1 MATPAAQVTHL
12 YVLAFLALLSAVLYQ
27 LYNHLLADAA
37 HDGLAYLIRSA
48 TSRRTSARLLVGV
61 ATHLEN
67 VEEREAVRRTWKRL
81 SRGREGEGAGAGEGA
96 DESEVLFFS
105 GERPCDVDEYWRL
118 KGGSCRAWHVHVPVN
133 VNENAPL
140 RPFRV
145 QPSMVRPGRA
155 VDGIGFVFKFPVAIS
170 QLGISK
176 KALKMFVQREE
187 RLEATAENRAALQNI
202 TVELVNAANSF
213 VELSANFSKYELESM
228 QSNDGFVYLPVDV
241 DVYPRHFEGLL
252 KLRGAMADS
261 NSLSCNIIWY
271 KIFGD
276 DGLVYFTSTLFNDTA
291 LPFNQQ
297 SCPLVS
303 MTYIVPD
310 IHELRQIL
318 GAKDTQNQCQ
328 VNKNKNLQ
336 TRLVEENE
344 DYADVYHV
352 PGLFDT
358 QSNVPLAS
366 LGFIKHAVARYDFEF
381 IALTNDRTFLAVD
394 QIISRLQSNERPT
407 ERSWRS
413 SFRRLVKVTRQGE
426 GAEENY
432 QSSHYPILPA
442 DTGSVLSRDLAEY
455 LARNAEFLR
464 PFRTLSASLGVWLAP
479 VAPETLEEGE
489 WTQENGSCS
498 QATVA
503 YGPVWDKAGMVQC
516 WRNYKR
522 CNKIC
527 GCS

>member
-1 MATPAAQVTHL
+1 MATPGPQVTHF

-27 LYNHLLADAA
+27 LYTHLLADVA
-37 HDGLAYLIRSA
+37 HDGLAYLIRS
-48 TSRRTSARLLVGV
+48 TTLSQRTSARLLVGV

-81 SRGREGEGAGAGEGA
+81 SRGREGEGEG
-96 DESEVLFFS
+96 ESEVLFFS

-118 KGGSCRAWHVHVPVN
+118 KKGSCRPWNVYVPVN
-133 VNENAPL
+133 VNEDAPL

-145 QPSMVRPGRA
+145 QPSMVRPGGA

-170 QLGISK
+170 QLGVSK
-176 KALKMFVQREE
+176 KALKVFAAQNEE
-187 RLEATAENRAALQNI
+187 RLEATAENRASLQNL
-202 TVELVNAANSF
+202 TVELVNAANSL
-213 VELSANFSKYELESM
+213 VELSANFSKYELESI
-228 QSNDGFVYLPVDV
+228 QSNDGFVYLPVDM
-241 DVYPRHFEGLL
+241 DVYPRHFEGVL
-252 KLRGAMADS
+252 KLRGAMGDS
-261 NSLSCNIIWY
+261 SSLSCNIIWY
-271 KIFGD
+271 KMFGD
-276 DGLVYFTSTLFNDTA
+276 DGLVHFTSTLLNDTA
-291 LPFNQQ
+291 LPFNQH

-310 IHELRQIL
+310 LHELRQIL

-336 TRLVEENE
+336 PRLVEENE
-344 DYADVYHV
+344 DHADVYHV

-358 QSNVPLAS
+358 PSNVPLAT
-366 LGFIKHAVARYDFEF
+366 LGFIKHAVSTHDFEF
-381 IALTNDRTFLAVD
+381 IALTNDRTFLALD
-394 QIISRLQSNERPT
+394 KLIPRLQSNERPLT
-407 ERSWRS
+407 ERSWLS
-413 SFRRLVKVTRQGE
+413 TFRRLVKVTRQGE

-432 QSSHYPILPA
+432 HSSHYPMIPA

-455 LARNAEFLR
+455 LARNAEDLG
-464 PFRTLSASLGVWLAP
+464 PFSTLSASLGVWLAP
-479 VAPETLEEGE
+479 LNPETLEEGE

-498 QATVA
+498 QATLA
-503 YGPVWDKAGMVQC
+503 YGPVWDKTDMVQC
-516 WRNYKR
+516 WTNYKK

>member
-1 MATPAAQVTHL
+1 MATPAAAQVTHF

-27 LYNHLLADAA
+27 LYNHLLADVA

-48 TSRRTSARLLVGV
+48 TWGPRSSGARLLVGV
-61 ATHLEN
+61 ATRLEN
-67 VEEREAVRRTWKRL
+67 LEEREAVRRTWKRL
-81 SRGREGEGAGAGEGA
+81 SRSGREGETEA
-96 DESEVLFFS
+96 EVLFFS

-118 KGGSCRAWHVHVPVN
+118 RGESCRAWNVHVPVN

-155 VDGIGFVFKFPVAIS
+155 VDGVGFVFKFPVAIS
-170 QLGISK
+170 QLGVSR
-176 KALKMFVQREE
+176 KALEMFARREG
-187 RLEATAENRAALQNI
+187 RLEATAGSKASLQNI

-213 VELSANFSKYELESM
+213 VELSANFSKYELESL

-252 KLRGAMADS
+252 RLRGGLADS
-261 NSLSCNIIWY
+261 SGSLSCNIIWH
-271 KIFGD
+271 KVFGD
-276 DGLVYFTSTLFNDTA
+276 DGLVHFTSTLFNDTA
-291 LPFNQQ
+291 MPFHPQ

-303 MTYIVPD
+303 MTYAVPD
-310 IHELRQIL
+310 LHELRQIL

-336 TRLVEENE
+336 PRLVEENE
-344 DYADVYHV
+344 DHADVYHV
-352 PGLFDT
+352 PGLLDT
-358 QSNVPLAS
+358 PSNIPLAT
-366 LGFIKHAVARYDFEF
+366 LGFLKHAVAKYDFEF

-394 QIISRLQSNERPT
+394 QIIQRLHSDERPT

-426 GAEENY
+426 WAEQSY

-442 DTGSVLSRDLAEY
+442 DTGCLLSRDLAQY
-455 LARNAEFLR
+455 LARNKDFLR
-464 PFRTLSASLGVWLAP
+464 PFSTLSASLGVWLAP
-479 VAPETLEEGE
+479 LAPESLEEGE

-498 QATVA
+498 QATIA
-503 YGPVWDKAGMVQC
+503 YGPVWDRAGMVQC
-516 WRNYKR
+516 WRNYKQ